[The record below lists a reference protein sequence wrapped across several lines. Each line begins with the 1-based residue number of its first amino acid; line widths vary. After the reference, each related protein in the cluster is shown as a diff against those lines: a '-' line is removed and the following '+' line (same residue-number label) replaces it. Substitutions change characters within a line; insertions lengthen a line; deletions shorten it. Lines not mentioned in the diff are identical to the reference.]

1 MMSVGSIVAFRII
14 PARAGFTDVSCEAGT
29 APGDHPRSRGV
40 YERRRPKVPRT
51 SGSSPLARGL
61 RDPPTGAGTTKL
73 AGSTGSSP
81 LARGLHPPQRSHQE
95 RLRIIPARAGFTL
108 GTRTGVRARPDHP
121 RSRGVYRLPTTRPR
135 QASGS
140 SPLARGLR
148 LHVDERPGHD
158 RIIPARAGF
167 TEGMSVRAQLI
178 RDHPRSRGVYQTAL
192 QSMYWNQ
199 GSSPLARGLP
209 GGRAGCR
216 CGRRI
221 IPARAGFTPVHP
233 CCHGARRDHPRSR
246 GVYEEQLSLR
256 AATRGSSPLA
266 RGLPL
271 RPHQGVEGRRIIP
284 ARAGF
289 TRTVTTSTGLR
300 GDHPRSRGVY
310 AESQVGDLA
319 VLGSSPLARGLPGE
333 GHGDGVPVGII
344 PARAGFTCGS
354 RPPGGRRW
362 DHPRSRGVYQA
373 IDASDATNKGSS
385 PLARGLQKK
394 EMGVPKV
401 EGIIPARAGFT

>member
-61 RDPPTGAGTTKL
+61 RDHPTGAGTTKL

-167 TEGMSVRAQLI
+167 T
-178 RDHPRSRGVYQTAL
+178 
-192 QSMYWNQ
+192 
-199 GSSPLARGLP
+199 
-209 GGRAGCR
+209 
-216 CGRRI
+216 
-221 IPARAGFTPVHP
+221 PVHP

-266 RGLPL
+266 RGLPGTAT
-271 RPHQGVEGRRIIP
+271 RPA
-284 ARAGF
+284 ARW
-289 TRTVTTSTGLR
+289 
-300 GDHPRSRGVY
+300 
-310 AESQVGDLA
+310 
-319 VLGSSPLARGLPGE
+319 
-333 GHGDGVPVGII
+333 GII
-344 PARAGFTCGS
+344 PARAGFTPTSPPRCG
-354 RPPGGRRW
+354 RTA
-362 DHPRSRGVYQA
+362 DHPRSRGVYTDGDDVDGA
-373 IDASDATNKGSS
+373 EGGSS
-385 PLARGLQKK
+385 PLARGL
-394 EMGVPKV
+394 
-401 EGIIPARAGFT
+401 R